1 MLYLEVLV
9 MKRLSLVLSVWI
21 FPVLTQLDANPEICG
36 ASGEKAVEHE
46 NKGDY
51 PTAIWCYTN
60 FQNWRAALKLEKKV
74 IPSALSRVGEGN
86 YAGMISQ
93 FANAYLGTD
102 QLAAG
107 RRVIEQGIAQL
118 GESPQV
124 IHVAYNVSKLFH
136 DKSMRFGEREKW
148 HRIFLKVL
156 KQPRPNNQII
166 DCFTV
171 NAYYG
176 IDQGVRE
183 NQKSAAY
190 AMARDAI
197 EKYDADMTK
206 HWGYLRDVIRIQ
218 YLALS
223 QDMKPRPADRK
234 MKMLFLVIPET
245 KLDADNPQFGNLDEK
260 LREADAQEL
269 MFNFRYFASA
279 FQGLTGIGWDSKII
293 RHRGVIRKTTF
304 VSQPPRSIMHPDM
317 TSIDPPLSASTLRE
331 IGESDAVTLIWAG
344 TRQPPG
350 HLITNGSGTEYGF
363 NINGKNHVRLLVISD
378 SNKRYFDGNHAN
390 SALFFFHEI
399 FHVLE
404 WAYYKSQFPKDNHPY
419 SRRSE
424 WPADYTGTTEWD
436 FYSETFTKRLIP
448 EDGFA
453 RFQWRNNHEGFH
465 NRMVREK

>member
-1 MLYLEVLV
+1 MTLPQVLAMAKSSV
-9 MKRLSLVLSVWI
+9 LALSLFFFVISQLS
-21 FPVLTQLDANPEICG
+21 ANAEICG
-36 ASGEKAVEHE
+36 TNGEKAVEHE

-60 FQNWRAALKLEKKV
+60 VQNWRAALVLEKKV
-74 IPSALSRVGEGN
+74 IPSALSRIGEGN

-93 FANAYLGTD
+93 FANAYLGTG
-102 QLAAG
+102 QLAQG
-107 RRVIEQGIAQL
+107 RRVIEQGMAQL

-136 DKSMRFGEREKW
+136 DKTMRFAERQKW
-148 HRIFLKVL
+148 HKLLLKAL
-156 KQPRPNNQII
+156 KQPRPNNQLI
-166 DCFTV
+166 DCFTA
-171 NAYYG
+171 NTYFG

-183 NQKSAAY
+183 RKIAEAY
-190 AMARDAI
+190 AMAHDAI
-197 EKYDADMTK
+197 ENYDGDMTQ
-206 HWGYLRDVIRIQ
+206 HWGYLRDMIRIQ
-218 YLALS
+218 YLALGH
-223 QDMKPRPADRK
+223 DVKPKPATRK
-234 MKMLFLVIPET
+234 MKMLFLIVPET

-269 MFNFRYFASA
+269 MFNFRYFASG
-279 FQGLTGIGWDSKII
+279 FQSLTGIGWDSKLV

-317 TSIDPPLSASTLRE
+317 TSIDPPLPDTILRD
-331 IGESDAVTLIWAG
+331 IAESDAVTLIWAG

-363 NINGKNHVRLLVISD
+363 NINGKNHVRMLVISD
-378 SNKRYFDGNHAN
+378 SNKRYLDGNHAN
-390 SALFFFHEI
+390 SALFFYHEI

-419 SRRSE
+419 QRRGE

-436 FYSETFTKRLIP
+436 FYYETITKRLIP
-448 EDGFA
+448 EDAFA